1 MMEEQVNFKEF
12 LKRVLWKFSGQKVIG
27 FLISS
32 LSILV
37 VIGASHYWQDISDP
51 VLIKAIDAIKLIAIA
66 LLATKGL
73 QNFAGIIK
81 K

>member
-1 MMEEQVNFKEF
+1 MDKEQVNFKEF

-32 LSILV
+32 LSILMV
-37 VIGASHYWQDISDP
+37 LVIAHYWQDVSDSI
-51 VLIKAIDAIKLIAIA
+51 LAKAINAIKWVALG

-73 QNFAGIIK
+73 QNIAGIVK